1 MITYR
6 ISEIGHCPKQ
16 LSLST
21 AKIDGKVPSWLQNS
35 ADEGKWHEKRIK
47 DEMKKA
53 GYIIEDVDICPI
65 CLERLGE
72 ERNGLHVE
80 ITVNKPNDKESYMLI
95 GHTDGKATHPEYTK
109 GQTYGLEV
117 KSMSQFEFDRWMKTD
132 GKFKEFPSYAWQVS
146 TYQHLTNE
154 IPYIYVVKNRNIGGK
169 DRFVIERPIISWAE
183 IDEKMSRL
191 TSWMNNNSEPYPAE
205 FNPDSI
211 ECRRCKYALRCVPE
225 PKILLPVEKEQLDL
239 AVKDYW
245 TAQELKKQVEDLE
258 KESDEIFI
266 THCKATMQN
275 KWRYSGLS
283 VSFSENNTRTTYPK
297 ENLLQ
302 IITEEQLKSVAKV
315 GEPFPMI
322 RITPLKEKS

>member
-47 DEMKKA
+47 DEMRKA
-53 GYIIEDVDICPI
+53 GYTIEDVDICPI

-95 GHTDGKATHPEYTK
+95 GHTDGKATHPEYT
-109 GQTYGLEV
+109 GGNTYGLEV

-169 DRFVIERPIISWAE
+169 DRFVIERPIISWDE

-205 FNPDSI
+205 FDADSI

-225 PKILLPVEKEQLDL
+225 PKILEPVEKEKLDL
-239 AVKDYW
+239 AVSNYHKS
-245 TAQELKKQVEDLE
+245 QELE
-258 KESDEIFI
+258 KESEKLRTEADNIFI
-266 THCKATMQN
+266 QHCRATMEN

-283 VSFSENNTRTTYPK
+283 ISFNEESSRAYYSK
-297 ENLLQ
+297 ESLMTVLN
-302 IITEEQLKSVAKV
+302 EEQLKSVTRYS
-315 GEPFPMI
+315 EPKPI
-322 RITPLKEKS
+322 VRITQLKEK